1 MPVRLLSGA
10 AAQAAASQAT
20 EGSDMTERARP
31 SRIARLGR
39 YAARRIAR
47 PLIGLPG
54 HRVLR
59 EACRGAGHAIRPK
72 RIDRGDLVQGYRGRH
87 ADGGRARF
95 RAAAAQAGLDEA
107 ALDCL
112 AAIRRRHARAA
123 CAAAAVLLVAGAA
136 LPFIAQ
142 ERAAAL
148 AGLGFGPLI
157 LASLATALR
166 SDFAAWQ
173 IGQRRFGG
181 FAEYAGQRWSGVRD
195 GASELPEANPEED
208 CGSGGVPAQT
218 EEAESET
225 G

>member
-1 MPVRLLSGA
+1 MPVRLMGGA
-10 AAQAAASQAT
+10 AAQAAAPQAT

-47 PLIGLPG
+47 PLTGLPG

-72 RIDRGDLVQGYRGRH
+72 RIDRGELAQGYRGRH

-95 RAAAAQAGLDEA
+95 RAAAAQAGFEEA
-107 ALDCL
+107 ALDRL

-123 CAAAAVLLVAGAA
+123 CAAAAVLLLAGVA

-148 AGLGFGPLI
+148 AGLGFGPLV

-181 FAEYAGQRWSGVRD
+181 FAEYAGQRWSGGRD
-195 GASELPEANPEED
+195 RASELTEVDPGEN
-208 CGSGGVPAQT
+208 CGSGGVSAQAEET
-218 EEAESET
+218 EYGAR
-225 G
+225 